1 MSKVRRYTP
10 ALSSNTPL
18 VPQPVV
24 AGKTLD
30 GLLRTS
36 MDLEMDLQV
45 SRTRQARLD
54 QELLVLRELKE
65 QMEKARQ
72 EAALC
77 TTNRRLDS
85 CLTGAPLLSGA
96 HCTNLQ
102 YSRRHRDTSIDVK
115 VYYGRQGSAITPQKG
130 DHTQ

>member
-1 MSKVRRYTP
+1 M
-10 ALSSNTPL
+10 
-18 VPQPVV
+18 

-72 EAALC
+72 EGRRELPLWVQQDQRFRQLLRRAERQVGTSGRTRQALA
-77 TTNRRLDS
+77 RSHSVESMDHS
-85 CLTGAPLLSGA
+85 I
-96 HCTNLQ
+96 
-102 YSRRHRDTSIDVK
+102 YTSTVN
-115 VYYGRQGSAITPQKG
+115 
-130 DHTQ
+130 